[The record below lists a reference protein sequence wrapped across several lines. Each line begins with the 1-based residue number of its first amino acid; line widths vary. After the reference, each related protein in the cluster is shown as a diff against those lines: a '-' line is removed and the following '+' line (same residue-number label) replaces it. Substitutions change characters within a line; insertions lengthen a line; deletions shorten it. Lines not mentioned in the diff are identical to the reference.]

1 LKVLLRFKDL
11 NSLVKYLNEDLNK
24 LLVAKKILEEE
35 VNKESLVDIIEIR
48 NNNVI
53 IQRERITEI
62 KGILDELDNRINA
75 INSLLEEIRDEFNDS
90 NYAGIVLLEF
100 NNGIPK
106 RVLLSQPLT
115 LSEVP

>member
-1 LKVLLRFKDL
+1 M
-11 NSLVKYLNEDLNK
+11 NK

-62 KGILDELDNRINA
+62 KGILDELDNRIDT

-90 NYAGIVLLEF
+90 NYTGIVLLEF
-100 NNGIPK
+100 NNGIPR

>member
-1 LKVLLRFKDL
+1 MKVLLRFKDL

-62 KGILDELDNRINA
+62 KGILDELDNRIDT

-90 NYAGIVLLEF
+90 NYTGIVLLEF
-100 NNGIPK
+100 NNGIPR

>member
-1 LKVLLRFKDL
+1 M
-11 NSLVKYLNEDLNK
+11 NK

-90 NYAGIVLLEF
+90 NYAGPREYYYHS
-100 NNGIPK
+100 P
-106 RVLLSQPLT
+106 
-115 LSEVP
+115 